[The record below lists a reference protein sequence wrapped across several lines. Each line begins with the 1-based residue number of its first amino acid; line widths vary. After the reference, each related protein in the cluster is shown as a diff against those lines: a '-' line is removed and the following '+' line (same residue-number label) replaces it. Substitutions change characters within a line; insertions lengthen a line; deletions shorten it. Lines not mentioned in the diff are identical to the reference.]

1 MNIEWFADDIQLKSG
16 TGIDFQ
22 NIVLG
27 QETVGK
33 IIRANVTYQDLNG
46 HSNSFS
52 IETETTVEDVNDSP
66 TGDLVIRGAVANGST
81 LSIDW
86 SEIVDLD
93 GIDESTVQFSWLRDG
108 QTIRFR
114 NEDTYTLTDIDAGKW
129 ITGVISYTDQAGT
142 YETLSSNSIQINP
155 ISFFYLTPGEQISQS
170 LTNDMFGLSDNVDF
184 SDYTI
189 QPAAWM
195 RWHRR

>member
-1 MNIEWFADDIQLKSG
+1 MNIEWFADDVQLKFG
-16 TGIDFQ
+16 AGIDFQ

-33 IIRANVTYQDLNG
+33 IIRANVTYQDLND

-52 IETETTVEDVNDSP
+52 IETETTVEDVNDAP
-66 TGDLVIRGAVANGST
+66 TGDLVIKGAIANGST

-114 NEDTYTLTDIDAGKW
+114 NDDTYTLTDIDTQENG
-129 ITGVISYTDQAGT
+129 
-142 YETLSSNSIQINP
+142 
-155 ISFFYLTPGEQISQS
+155 
-170 LTNDMFGLSDNVDF
+170 
-184 SDYTI
+184 
-189 QPAAWM
+189 
-195 RWHRR
+195 